1 MAYHFPLAAVLRV
14 RELALEREEQAL
26 ARIHAELAQLRAA
39 LVQTEADLRNSAV
52 LRERAFAASAL
63 PAMHLHGL
71 THASTAFRLR
81 RDTLR
86 EQIAVAEVRRTAQ
99 VARYSEAY
107 RERETLLS
115 LREKGQTAHRE
126 VQGKREEQAA
136 DEAFLN
142 KQARARRL
150 PGAK

>member
-1 MAYHFPLAAVLRV
+1 MAYRFPLDAVLRV
-14 RELALEREEQAL
+14 RELALQREEQAL
-26 ARIHAELAQLRAA
+26 AHIHAELAQMRAA

-52 LRERAFAASAL
+52 LRERAFSASAL

-81 RDTLR
+81 RDALR
-86 EQIAVAEVRRTAQ
+86 EGIAAAEQRRAAQ
-99 VARYSEAY
+99 VIRYGEAY
-107 RERETLLS
+107 REREMLLS
-115 LREKGQTAHRE
+115 LRDKGLAAYGQARLKQE
-126 VQGKREEQAA
+126 SRAA

-150 PGAK
+150 SAVK